1 MPTPEEEARITNSLS
16 SSCHRSPGGPPP
28 TPKPLASKRF
38 PRRCVCEAWGQAAAS
53 LAACPL
59 GRGFEPESA
68 WGVSTK
74 KAHRMVRFFCAS
86 PGGARTR
93 DQAIMSRLL

>member
-1 MPTPEEEARITNSLS
+1 MWAHRDMKIQIPHCLGLTRLFSRPGALPTPCAPL
-16 SSCHRSPGGPPP
+16 GFPPRGVSV
-28 TPKPLASKRF
+28 AQ
-38 PRRCVCEAWGQAAAS
+38 GQAAAS

-74 KAHRMVRFFCAS
+74 KAHRNGALFCAS
-86 PGGARTR
+86 
-93 DQAIMSRLL
+93 L